1 MPGNPSTPI
10 FNPETKRFITAN
22 GKTHRSLL
30 KNGTLNLEGDE
41 SVLSYVKE
49 LSETEI
55 KQLKRFY
62 KESQL
67 DYTAVLGRGMYTNYL
82 AKRARSRLSLDR
94 TVDADWSRRPCQTT
108 EPCLREF
115 PSSTDLSFSSSALPF
130 DPPSAHP
137 SEVASFVFPSSA
149 CRPLPS
155 P

>member
-62 KESQL
+62 KENQL
-67 DYTAVLGRGMYTNYL
+67 EYTAVLGRGLYANYL
-82 AKRARSRLSLDR
+82 VKRARSRSAIRD
-94 TVDADWSRRPCQTT
+94 TFSASADLPHRLTT
-108 EPCLREF
+108 ERYLVEP
-115 PSSTDLSFSSSALPF
+115 PSSTGPSSSSSALPF
-130 DPPSAHP
+130 DLPFAHP
-137 SEVASFVFPSSA
+137 LSGPSFVFPSFSEGS
-149 CRPLPS
+149 LPS
-155 P
+155 Q